1 MYAIIN
7 IAGKQFKITENEK
20 ISVPR
25 LSGEVGDKIE
35 FDQVLLVSTDKGV
48 KIGQP
53 LVKTAKVKASVV
65 SHDRAKKIIVF
76 KKKRRKDY
84 KITRGHRQ
92 QYTKIQ
98 IEKINA

>member
-1 MYAIIN
+1 MYAIVN

-20 ISVPR
+20 IMVPR

-35 FDQVLLVSTDKGV
+35 LDQVLLVSTDKGV
-48 KIGQP
+48 KVGKP
-53 LVKTAKVKASVV
+53 LLASTKVKASVV
-65 SHDRAKKIIVF
+65 SHERGKKIIVF

-92 QYTKIQ
+92 QFTKIQ

>member
-1 MYAIIN
+1 MYAIVN
-7 IAGKQFKITENEK
+7 IAGKQFKISENEK
-20 ISVPR
+20 IMVPR

-35 FDQVLLVSTDKGV
+35 LDQVLLVSTDKGV
-48 KIGQP
+48 KVGKP
-53 LVKTAKVKASVV
+53 LLASAKVKASVV
-65 SHDRAKKIIVF
+65 SHERGKKIIVF

-92 QYTKIQ
+92 QFTKIQ